1 MSNPDSFI
9 EEVAEEVRRDRMSRL
24 MRKYGWI
31 GVLAV
36 VLIVGGAAFNEYRK
50 AQEIAAAQAFGDA
63 VYDAL
68 EGSSEQT
75 RLLALQ
81 EVNAPEVGA
90 PLLGLITA
98 AESTGDPAE
107 AAEILQ
113 SVITDPETP
122 PIYQDLARLRLVLLG
137 DAALPA
143 TERRALLDMLIL
155 GSGPFRLLALE
166 QRALLEVEAGETEAA
181 IATLQEV
188 IRAAGASL
196 AQQQRAAQLVVALG
210 GDVALDAS

>member
-63 VYDAL
+63 VYEAL

>member
-1 MSNPDSFI
+1 VSNPDSFI